1 MADSNMTKKALAS
14 ALKELMKTV
23 PFSKISVGDICN
35 MCEMNRKSFYYHF
48 KDKYDLINWIYTSEF
63 VVGLQ
68 NKIYD
73 SEWNILEDLCDYF
86 YENRDFYRKALQI
99 EGQNSFYDY
108 FRDVLKTVFTEYI
121 KDVFENCENSEFYV
135 TFYSD
140 AFVASIVRWI
150 SDKDCM
156 KPQEYTALLRSCLMD
171 FAKAIMNRVNGQNSQ

>member
-23 PFSKISVGDICN
+23 PFSKISIGDICDV
-35 MCEMNRKSFYYHF
+35 CEMNRKSFYYHF

-63 VVGLQ
+63 VAGMQ
-68 NKIYD
+68 NRVYD
-73 SEWNILEDLCDYF
+73 SEWDLLEDMCVYF

-108 FRDVLKTVFTEYI
+108 FREVLKTLLDAYI
-121 KDVFENCENSEFYV
+121 KDVFVECKNADFYI

-140 AFVASIVRWI
+140 AFVASIERWLTN
-150 SDKDCM
+150 KNCM
-156 KPQEYTALLRSCLMD
+156 KPDESTVLLRSCLVD
-171 FAKAIMNRVNGQNSQ
+171 FAKILVSEIETSGS